1 MEKVISKDGTPIAYQ
16 RAGNGPTLILVH
28 GSCVD
33 HNFWT
38 SVQGSLA
45 TKCTL
50 LMVDRRGRGESGDS
64 ASYQIDREIEDIS
77 SVADSVIGSSIL
89 LGHSYGG
96 ICALEVASQSR
107 KLRGLILY
115 EPPILLER
123 DIHREDVIRNMK
135 GLIKAGDNDGV
146 ASTFFREV
154 LNFSP
159 DQIAQ
164 LRSTLMW
171 RGAVAIAH
179 TIIRELETCTT
190 QYKFERERFSRLD
203 IPVLLLIGGDSPEF
217 YQGTSINHCGR
228 HRPLLLDT
236 VLNA

>member
-1 MEKVISKDGTPIAYQ
+1 V
-16 RAGNGPTLILVH
+16 
-28 GSCVD
+28 
-33 HNFWT
+33 
-38 SVQGSLA
+38 
-45 TKCTL
+45 
-50 LMVDRRGRGESGDS
+50 
-64 ASYQIDREIEDIS
+64 
-77 SVADSVIGSSIL
+77 L

-96 ICALEVASQSR
+96 ICALEVASQSH

-135 GLIKAGDNDGV
+135 GLIQAGDNDGV

-154 LNFSP
+154 LNFPP

-217 YQGTSINHCGR
+217 YQRSTRMLEQTLPNSR
-228 HRPLLLDT
+228 VV
-236 VLNA
+236 VLPGQKHAAMNTAPDLFVQEVLAFQDEL

>member
-1 MEKVISKDGTPIAYQ
+1 MHS
-16 RAGNGPTLILVH
+16 
-28 GSCVD
+28 
-33 HNFWT
+33 
-38 SVQGSLA
+38 
-45 TKCTL
+45 

-135 GLIKAGDNDGV
+135 GRIKAGDNYGV

-179 TIIRELETCTT
+179 TIIRELGTCTT

-217 YQGTSINHCGR
+217 YQRSTRMLEQTLPNSR
-228 HRPLLLDT
+228 VV
-236 VLNA
+236 VLPGQKHAAMNTAPALFVQEVLAFQDGL